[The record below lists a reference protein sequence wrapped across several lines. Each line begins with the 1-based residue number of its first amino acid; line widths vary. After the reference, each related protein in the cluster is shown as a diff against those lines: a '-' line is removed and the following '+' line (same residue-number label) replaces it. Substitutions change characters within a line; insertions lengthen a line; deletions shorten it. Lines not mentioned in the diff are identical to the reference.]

1 MKLLHKTLVLL
12 SFAGLGFQS
21 LEAKSLEFLF
31 NHTTQTHDGL
41 KALFN
46 PQISKDT
53 KSETLYCQELTIENK
68 SKEVLYGCYPSINNQ
83 TLFTLDSL
91 AKQIAQEPYPALAL
105 FKIWNQSLT
114 VVENNS
120 NLIQEDDQYSP
131 LDLLNF
137 FGTCS
142 KEEFAYQFIKLCHQ
156 IGIQTRSVNQL
167 KEPSF
172 DFAHEHGWIYCDL
185 NSQQIY
191 FALDNET
198 IVSSE
203 SIMDDPFL
211 ALRTKHSRYDADVD
225 FKKSWEKLA
234 NFAITHPFFAEHE
247 NLAAKDAHS
256 RSKGFDIYPQ
266 EKLVYFTPAARER
279 LAASEREVE
288 HVINCEQRGLSWE
301 YSSPLPLKSLFNKTA
316 SAVYLKDQNV
326 TIQAGETYVFQGEL
340 TFNVSIETKEADGQ
354 LIVTCMCSKAVF
366 PDLKSGD
373 NVVNLG
379 GKGDA
384 SSVQITCDVNENLEK
399 ESNASIK
406 ILNQISHFDSS
417 PQFLLED
424 SSENQCEMMW
434 WQISADPSFK
444 VIPSNFEQIGPFTSE
459 VMLSAI
465 SETFFNANETYYFR
479 VRACVNGKWNNWSSP
494 FEFTLFKPEPIT
506 AVEFGKIDDYY
517 ELNWERLYTPDSS
530 SEYLIFGSNSLDFL
544 PSIYSDS
551 QVNSMM
557 DGEVTEAEHN
567 QNLVAITKDL
577 KIAVDGSLAYYRII
591 VRQGGLL
598 SVPSPIIHV
607 YDDELIQPRNV
618 LQVVEE
624 EEGHPLLKRV
634 LLRPSYPWTQ
644 ISLPKVS
651 APSDVFENGLL
662 QLHSAFLRASVLPLF
677 EVRAYQKP
685 AFVTQE
691 IWEAVRPHFL
701 PENHPAKSKLDRMF
715 SATRV
720 IQTPETFRKA
730 GFKRNRPGRF
740 SRIMASSHPDLPHY
754 FIKAFADN
762 ELSVKAEWY
771 KFLHRIE
778 GAKCVREWIAKNK
791 LQSTFS
797 VPNKW
802 IYPLPENPSPPNNS
816 HFLRKNFILVAE
828 NMRILDHEK
837 NEKAYKNKMT
847 RKLLDDIY
855 RLFDDVGLYDSVYAF
870 NVPFCKDG
878 KLATIDTEYHHRW
891 PVPFH
896 KLKKYFSKDM
906 QKYWQHLIDNGG
918 PKGHIK
924 KGGR

>member
-12 SFAGLGFQS
+12 SFAGLGLQS

-31 NHTTQTHDGL
+31 NQNTQIHEGL

-53 KSETLYCQELTIENK
+53 KNETLYCQELTVENK
-68 SKEVLYGCYPSINNQ
+68 GKQVLYGCYPSVNDQ
-83 TLFTLDSL
+83 ALFTLDSL
-91 AKQIAQEPYPALAL
+91 AQQIAQEPYPALAL
-105 FKIWNQSLT
+105 FRIWNQSLT
-114 VVENNS
+114 VAEEGS
-120 NLIQEDDQYSP
+120 EEIQEDQYSP

-137 FGTCS
+137 IGTCS
-142 KEEFAYQFIKLCHQ
+142 REEFTYQFIRLCHQ
-156 IGIQTRSVNQL
+156 IGIQTRSINQQGNT
-167 KEPSF
+167 SF
-172 DFAHEHGWIYCDL
+172 DFANENGWSYCDL

-211 ALRTKHSRYDADVD
+211 ALRAKHSRYDRDVD
-225 FKKSWEKLA
+225 FKKSWERLA
-234 NFAITHPFFAEHE
+234 QFAITHPFFAEHE
-247 NLAAKDAHS
+247 SPTLNEMHS
-256 RSKGFDIYPQ
+256 HSKGFTIYPL
-266 EKLVYFTPAARER
+266 EKLSYFTPATRTR
-279 LAASEREVE
+279 LTASEREVE
-288 HVINCEQRGLSWE
+288 HTINCEQRGCSWE
-301 YSSPLPLKSLFNKTA
+301 YTSPLPLKSLVNKTT
-316 SAVYLKDQNV
+316 SPVYLKNQNI
-326 TIQAGETYVFQGEL
+326 TLQAGESYVFQGEL
-340 TFNVSIETKEADGQ
+340 TFNISLEMKEATGQ
-354 LIVTCMCSKAVF
+354 LVATCMCSKATF
-366 PDLKSGD
+366 PDLKPGY
-373 NVVNLG
+373 NAINLG
-379 GKGDA
+379 VKGDT
-384 SSVQITCDVNENLEK
+384 SSVQVICHVNEELEK
-399 ESNASIK
+399 DSNAGIK
-406 ILNQISHFDSS
+406 VLNQVSHFDGS
-417 PQFLLED
+417 PQFMLED
-424 SSENQCEMMW
+424 SFKAPCEMMW
-434 WQISADPSFK
+434 WQISADPTFK
-444 VIPSNFEQIGPFTSE
+444 VVPSNFEQMGSFSSE
-459 VMLSAI
+459 VTLSAI

-479 VRACVNGKWNNWSSP
+479 VRGCCDGQWSSWSTP
-494 FEFTLFKPEPIT
+494 FAFTIFKPEPIT
-506 AVEFGKIDDYY
+506 TVEFGKMDEGY

-530 SEYLIFGSNSLDFL
+530 PDYLIFASNSLDFL
-544 PSIYSDS
+544 PSIYSDL
-551 QVNSMM
+551 QVNAMIN
-557 DGEVTEAEHN
+557 GEVTEAEFN
-567 QNLVAITKDL
+567 ENLVAITKEP
-577 KIAVDGSLAYYRII
+577 KIVIDGSLAYYRIV
-591 VRQGGLL
+591 VRERGVL

-624 EEGHPLLKRV
+624 GDGRSLVKRV

-644 ISLPKVS
+644 VSLPKVS
-651 APSDVFENGLL
+651 APVDIFENSLL
-662 QLHSAFLRASVLPLF
+662 QLHTAFMRASVLPLF

-685 AFVTQE
+685 SFVNQD

-720 IQTPETFRKA
+720 IQTPDTFRKA
-730 GFKRNRPGRF
+730 GFKRSRPGRF

-762 ELSVKAEWY
+762 ELSVKADWH

-778 GAKCVREWIAKNK
+778 GARCVREWIAKNK
-791 LQSTFS
+791 LQAVFS

-855 RLFDDVGLYDSVYAF
+855 RLFDDVGLFDSVYAF

-906 QKYWQHLIDNGG
+906 QKYWQHLIDNDG
-918 PKGHIK
+918 PKGHVK